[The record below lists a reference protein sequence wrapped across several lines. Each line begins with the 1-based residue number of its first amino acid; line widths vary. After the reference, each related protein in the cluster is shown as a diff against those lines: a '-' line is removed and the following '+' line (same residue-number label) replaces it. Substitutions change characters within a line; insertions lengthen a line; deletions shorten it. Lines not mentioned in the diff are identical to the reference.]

1 MPKSYRKNPRQITLK
16 QFDSLSDSLARLGD
30 LSGVVHDLNTDE
42 IIGGNQ
48 RIKVF
53 GIDNCEIEL
62 VQTFDE
68 PDAQGTVAQGFI
80 VWEGKRYSYR
90 QVRWN
95 ERQAE
100 EANIVANRAGGSW
113 DYDILANEF
122 DIEDLLT
129 WGFEERDFKV
139 DLDAILDVA
148 PESEE
153 EAGDDE
159 EDEDAAVGD
168 DSLIAMVDV
177 TIAYVPSGKV
187 LGLSKFG
194 RIAHKWAHKL
204 QLQEQLASQILDDVS
219 HIVGSDDV
227 AIFVQGEH
235 LCMTMR
241 GVKTPAKM
249 TTTIMRGA
257 FEEPANRSEF
267 LSLLKVGGAV

>member
-30 LSGVVHDLNTDE
+30 LSGVVHELNTDE

-53 GIDNCEIEL
+53 GIEKCEIEL

-80 VWEGKRYSYR
+80 IWEGKRYSYR

-122 DIEDLLT
+122 ELSDLLA

-139 DLDAILDVA
+139 DLSSIEA
-148 PESEE
+148 PEFEE
-153 EAGDDE
+153 YDE
-159 EDEDAAVGD
+159 SVEDEVA
-168 DSLIAMVDV
+168 
-177 TIAYVPSGKV
+177 TITCPHCGKTFP
-187 LGLSKFG
+187 K
-194 RIAHKWAHKL
+194 
-204 QLQEQLASQILDDVS
+204 
-219 HIVGSDDV
+219 
-227 AIFVQGEH
+227 
-235 LCMTMR
+235 
-241 GVKTPAKM
+241 
-249 TTTIMRGA
+249 
-257 FEEPANRSEF
+257 
-267 LSLLKVGGAV
+267 